1 MKSLFNGFLAL
12 SLFASVTFAHADPS
26 AIIKAVAPS
35 IVTVKV
41 TQKTTV
47 GADGQSSNEE
57 STSDSEGVIITP
69 DGIVMI
75 STLSYDSSMLE
86 TMILGNLP
94 DGMKMKNIPE
104 GFRVI
109 EGRDVHEYPAKLVA
123 MDSQYGLTFVKIE
136 APAGTV
142 FPAISMD
149 QPTATTI
156 GENVFTVSR
165 LNAGYGYAPFCTQD
179 TIGGMVTQPSL
190 AYILGTSSTNLG
202 LPYFD
207 TNGKLLG
214 VLTMLKPLIAPNI
227 KDMSMISASSLFKP
241 FLVPTT
247 SLKAV
252 IQQAIAKAS
261 AATTT
266 APATK

>member
-1 MKSLFNGFLAL
+1 MKSLVNGLLAL
-12 SLFASVTFAHADPS
+12 SVITSVAFAQADPS

-57 STSDSEGVIITP
+57 STSDSDGIIITP

-86 TMILGNLP
+86 KVILGDLP
-94 DGMKMKNIPE
+94 DGMHMKNIPE

-109 EGRDVHEYPAKLVA
+109 EGRDAHEYPAKLVA

-149 QPTATTI
+149 QSIAATI
-156 GENVFTVSR
+156 GENIYTVNR
-165 LNAGYGYAPFCTQD
+165 LNAGYGYAPFCIQD
-179 TIGGMVTQPSL
+179 TIGGLVTQPSP
-190 AYILGTSSTNLG
+190 AYILENSSTNLG

-207 TNGKLLG
+207 VDGKLLG
-214 VLTMLKPLIAPNI
+214 VLTILKPLIAPNI
-227 KDMSMISASSLFKP
+227 KDMGMISASNLFKP

-252 IQQAIAKAS
+252 IHQAIAKA
-261 AATTT
+261 ATVTT
-266 APATK
+266 IVPATK